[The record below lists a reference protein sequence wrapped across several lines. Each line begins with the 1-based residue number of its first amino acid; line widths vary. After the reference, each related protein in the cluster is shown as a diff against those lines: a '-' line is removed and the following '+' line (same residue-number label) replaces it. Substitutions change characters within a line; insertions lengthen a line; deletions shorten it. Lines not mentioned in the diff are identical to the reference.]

1 MLKNIEEINL
11 GEFEDVAVEL
21 VARLALTFSVLLFLI
36 AYSKAFSFSFRCRKS
51 GSLVHIES
59 EFKN

>member
-1 MLKNIEEINL
+1 MFAGL

-21 VARLALTFSVLLFLI
+21 VARLALTFSVSLFLI
-36 AYSKAFSFSFRCRKS
+36 TYSKAFSFSFRKS